1 MSKVNKY
8 WISSLTGLVFVTIF
22 LITTDWS
29 GLLDALLKANYWY
42 LIPAC
47 LLYQASTFCRAFR
60 WRILLRH
67 IKKISTLNLYP
78 IVVVGYMA
86 NNLLPLRV
94 GELVRAYYIGERE
107 SISSISALTTIFIER
122 LFDALTLLLFLVVLA
137 VFVPMMELAK
147 EFSNL
152 SNVPWFLLPIII
164 SVPFI
169 AMFVVLIISAY
180 RPSIIENLM
189 SVLIR
194 PIPNVIGQRILHF
207 ARLGILGLESLK
219 DPKLIFF
226 LFILSLPIWIL
237 ESALFFVV
245 GYSFSLNE
253 FYSSFADMVAAI
265 LIVTS
270 LSNIGSSIPSTP
282 GGIGLFELI
291 ARETLVL
298 LPIAS
303 VDRSIAAAYVVVVH
317 AVLIIPMIVLGQVFL
332 LTGNMTIKKIWR
344 NKDIWDINDYDSKSL
359 LSLTDREDNK

>member
-8 WISSLTGLVFVTIF
+8 WISLLIGLIFVTIF

-29 GLLDALLKANYWY
+29 SLLKALLKANYWY

-47 LLYQASTFCRAFR
+47 IFYQASTFCRAFR
-60 WRILLRH
+60 WRILLQH

-78 IVVVGYMA
+78 VVVVGYMA

-107 SISSISALTTIFIER
+107 SISSVSALTTIFIER
-122 LFDALTLLLFLVVLA
+122 LFDALTLLSFLVILA
-137 VFVPMMELAK
+137 LFVPMMELAK

-152 SNVPWFLLPIII
+152 SNVPWFLLPVII
-164 SVPFI
+164 SVPFVI
-169 AMFVVLIISAY
+169 MFALLIMSAY
-180 RPSIIENLM
+180 RPLTIENL
-189 SVLIR
+189 VRILIR
-194 PIPNVIGQRILHF
+194 PIPEIIAKRILHF
-207 ARLGILGLESLK
+207 ARLVIMGLDGLK
-219 DPKLIFF
+219 DPKLILF
-226 LFILSLPIWIL
+226 LFILSLPIWLL
-237 ESALFFVV
+237 ESALFFSI
-245 GYSFSLNE
+245 GYSFNLNE
-253 FYSSFADMVAAI
+253 FYSSFSDMVAAI

-270 LSNIGSSIPSTP
+270 LSNIGSSVPSTP
-282 GGIGLFELI
+282 GGLGLFELI

-344 NKDIWDINDYDSKSL
+344 NKDILDINDSDSKY
-359 LSLTDREDNK
+359 

>member
-8 WISSLTGLVFVTIF
+8 WISLLIGLIFVTIF

-29 GLLDALLKANYWY
+29 SLLKALLKANYWY

-47 LLYQASTFCRAFR
+47 LFYQASTFCRAFR

-67 IKKISTLNLYP
+67 IKNISTLNLYP
-78 IVVVGYMA
+78 VVVVGYMA

-107 SISSISALTTIFIER
+107 SISSVSALTTIFIER
-122 LFDALTLLLFLVVLA
+122 LFDALTLLSFLVILA
-137 VFVPMMELAK
+137 LFVPMMELAK

-152 SNVPWFLLPIII
+152 SNVPWFLLPVII
-164 SVPFI
+164 SVPFVI
-169 AMFVVLIISAY
+169 MFALLIMSAY
-180 RPSIIENLM
+180 RPLTIENL
-189 SVLIR
+189 VRILIR
-194 PIPNVIGQRILHF
+194 PIPDIIGKRILHF
-207 ARLGILGLESLK
+207 TRLVIMGLDGLK
-219 DPKLIFF
+219 DPKLILF
-226 LFILSLPIWIL
+226 LFILSLPIWL
-237 ESALFFVV
+237 
-245 GYSFSLNE
+245 
-253 FYSSFADMVAAI
+253 I

-270 LSNIGSSIPSTP
+270 LSNIGSSVPAPP
-282 GGIGLFELI
+282 GGVGLFELI

-298 LPIAS
+298 LPIAY

-344 NKDIWDINDYDSKSL
+344 NKDILDINDSDSKY
-359 LSLTDREDNK
+359 